1 MAWYDKV
8 GEVAK
13 GVANFTGIPG
23 LIHDVATSGSNDDPW
38 YVDGI
43 NILKDTLKVGTTP
56 LRGAVKGVLE
66 LGEWSYETGG
76 KARRQI
82 TEGILD
88 TPFMY
93 NKYKDPGESYDSYTQ
108 RVEANRDDITFGQT
122 VYSAVGSTVGG
133 LIPESGWFRDWTDNN
148 FRFLSPGFDLF
159 DEEDRKTAFS
169 DQYTGKF
176 LSGLNDLSFS
186 TVVDPLT
193 VAGFL
198 GKGAAI
204 ASKATMLENI
214 TGGTSRVVFGKFA
227 MTNDRLDGVLSKAL
241 RGEGAAVKDIDFLAN
256 TTAKE
261 QYSYWRSKK
270 VTNPDAMAYLFGEA
284 KTAEEVVDTFKA
296 VMLKDTKAMSIIAQ
310 KDKEAALVLDSLT
323 DTPHYIRQ
331 ALEGK
336 LDGDILT
343 SPAYNDAISTVV
355 QKLVQGDDRYRA
367 ALETVSTGGQLK
379 YGFSRG
385 PFAGKLAEKSLK
397 QAKETFGTPE
407 VFTFERSALHPII
420 KVVNF
425 VKTELPSG
433 VFNVNDGDSFT
444 ELNAFLREVN
454 TMSKGQFGESAG
466 KYADQY
472 LGAATEGER
481 LNIIKLAEADAM
493 RTLFPNFSDDE
504 ITKLY
509 QIFDSRRANAIARH
523 NQRGFLSYLENG
535 RIVSAVVPVLA
546 RESANTVVIADMRK
560 LYSSL
565 KSHERV
571 LPGLLEGIDVTDIR
585 MRTEKGMAALSTIN
599 DIFKTSVLLRLG
611 YTVRNLTEAQLSML
625 AKGFAMP
632 AVVAAN
638 GKAGLERF
646 LTNRKTGYNR
656 LIDQVNVMSGKVDD
670 VKAMQYEF
678 ASEVDK
684 LRAIDMSRQQ
694 LAKEVRNR
702 IKDLEEDFA
711 AAITRYVEEQKA
723 LGNLVG
729 REEAATLVIPKELK
743 MLREVIADLDSVT
756 LYHGTPGSAFSYDA
770 NRPLAL
776 SADANIADRYATQE
790 FSFGLER
797 YISES
802 GRPVP
807 LRLVTRKGPEQ
818 KPGSPMGSPEV
829 AGQMSQE
836 DFRAV
841 DAWTNGVV
849 GYENNIV
856 RGNVL
861 NQTGTAFETLRPDQ
875 KKFMDKLRRVVER
888 SVISEK
894 TTVYRGITSKGTQY
908 ENLTVGDIITEPG
921 FSATSKS
928 RKIATSPVF
937 VGSEDKFMPVLFE
950 IQVPKGHPGLDIES
964 TYRDF
969 RSPFG
974 LAAKE
979 QEVLLPSGTKFKVVS
994 IQEGIP
1000 EAYGAK
1006 ESSFEA
1012 AATAT
1017 REGRVVKLQAILD
1030 KPAAKPYPETLLG
1043 AAERMKADMIDAT
1056 RSGQIVQVRK
1066 GGSTRF
1072 SRVDED
1078 TIRNYKEK
1086 ELERAVFRVVNP
1098 GGTVTPVR
1106 SYGKPFYATKWTDLE
1121 PEIKQLFI
1129 QKNISFPQWVKS
1141 KSWQNADDFVVQ
1153 AAKEKGFGRIVVAD
1167 DKRAG
1172 GVTHIALPG
1181 TVGEAG
1187 REAVAK
1193 TYVSK
1198 VEARAA
1204 ADMELP
1210 EVEPILNTKAERRN
1224 AHRVAKKRE
1233 RSMRRDVS
1241 VSPYYTQDQINAMLN
1256 NGVQDA
1262 AENIARAYSLSQA
1275 HLSDMANRV
1284 GARVTAAES
1293 MSIKQRTGFG
1303 EMSLD
1308 AGGHQYDLPK
1318 VFENASWFMGRTSAD
1333 QSYQALVATQEM
1345 AFTAGMGARTVS
1357 KVAPDD
1363 PRYFEAWSNVLNMHF
1378 RDPESGLMDP
1388 VVRKVLDG
1396 LTDADILK
1404 WMKTPEGRL
1413 YANNTYTSV
1422 GEGVSFTKLKA
1433 GELDDELIEK
1443 IEITRGSVKLYIPDN
1458 ETALMLSATK
1468 ENGKPLSGAEV
1479 QNFLRDR
1486 FGKQADQLPE
1496 INGLLVPTSK
1506 EFKDQERLIDTFNRR
1521 VFRFL
1526 GSMPEDIF
1534 ARHPLTQRIYESRLK
1549 INLNQMQTA
1558 KGSDRLTTEE
1568 LNRAVRGAREEA
1580 RREVERT
1587 LFTIVRR
1594 TRASSSQVVQLM
1606 FPFYAAFENTMKRW
1620 SGIIAENPTVV
1631 TNASRTIS
1639 QLINGQLIVD
1649 QDGNRIDSV
1658 DKIGE
1663 GNLVVQVPQGFIDS
1677 LPKAWREIAN
1687 NSFKTIS
1694 IPVKSLDVV
1703 TQGQPGNPGSGPYL
1717 TLPAYLIVRN
1727 RPELEDAFAE
1737 MFPAGQPKDV
1747 LDLFTPAAL
1756 KRLRTLY
1763 TKDELY
1769 VRTFN
1774 QMLRYETY
1782 NFNSGKR
1789 TDAPSLQEVTD
1800 KTNKFFQ
1807 LRSLMSISMPF
1818 AISPQMDFYQT
1829 TYRQFQ
1835 NQYGPGEAE
1844 AKFLEMYPDYFEAT
1858 VSLSKSP
1865 GGLEANVQTVKNLKK
1880 FGYLMAN
1887 AEASDTPE
1895 LMGFLAN
1902 DFDGQYTFS
1911 QAAYQWQ
1918 YREGAYPGSKNTYR
1932 QNRNPEEIVREA
1944 NIRKGWTEFGKI
1956 MDGIDAY
1963 KIQNGIVSDT
1973 DDRMKL
1979 FNEAKRLWVQETGK
1993 VNFDWYSEY
2002 VSSDRAKY
2010 ERRAR
2015 VLGNALQDKNWMAQ
2029 NGERP
2034 VVKSMAVYL
2043 DIRDK
2048 IGQILRQRKELGGSA
2063 DISTNKNADI
2073 LAVFDQI
2080 KTQLKAESPEFGE
2093 FLNRFFINDTVVI

>member
-8 GEVAK
+8 GEIAK
-13 GVANFTGIPG
+13 GVVDFTGIPG
-23 LIHDVATSGSNDDPW
+23 LIHDISTAGSNDDPW
-38 YVDGI
+38 YTDGI
-43 NILKDTLKVGTTP
+43 NILKDTLKVSTTP

-76 KARRQI
+76 RARKQI
-82 TEGILD
+82 TEGLLD

-93 NKYKDPGESYDSYTQ
+93 NKYKAPGESYDSYTQ
-108 RVEANRDDITFGQT
+108 RVEANRDDISFGQA
-122 VYSAVGSTVGG
+122 VYSAFGQGRTAG
-133 LIPESGWFRDWTDNN
+133 EKSGWFQDWTDNN
-148 FRFLSPGFDLF
+148 FRFLSAGFDLF

-176 LSGLNDLSFS
+176 LSGLNDLTFS
-186 TVVDPLT
+186 TLVDPLT
-193 VAGFL
+193 LAGFL

-214 TGGTSRVVFGKFA
+214 NGRASRVVFGKFA
-227 MTNDRLDGVLSKAL
+227 MTNDRMENVLTKAL
-241 RGEGAAVKDIDFLAN
+241 NGEGAAVKDIDFLAN
-256 TTAKE
+256 TSAKE
-261 QYSYWRSKK
+261 QYTYWRSKK

-296 VMLKDTKAMSIIAQ
+296 VMLKDPKAMAIIAE
-310 KDKEAALVLDSLT
+310 KDKEAALVLDAMS
-323 DTPHYIRQ
+323 DTPHFIRQ

-385 PFAGKLAEKSLK
+385 PFAGKLAEKSVK
-397 QAKETFGTPE
+397 QAKETFGAPE

-454 TMSKGQFGESAG
+454 TLSKGKFGESAG

-472 LGAATEGER
+472 LAAATEGER

-493 RTLFPNFSDDE
+493 RTLFPNFTDDE

-509 QIFDSRRANAIARH
+509 QIFDSRRANAVARH
-523 NQRGFLSYLENG
+523 NQRGFISYLENG
-535 RIVSAVVPVLA
+535 RIVSAVAPVLG

-560 LYSSL
+560 LYGAL

-585 MRTEKGMAALSTIN
+585 MRTEKGMAALSTVN

-711 AAITRYVEEQKA
+711 AAITRYIEKEKA
-723 LGNLVG
+723 AGNLVG

-743 MLREVIADLDSVT
+743 MLREVIADLESVT

-818 KPGSPMGSPEV
+818 KPGSPIGSPEV
-829 AGQMSQE
+829 AAQMTNK
-836 DFRAV
+836 DFQAV
-841 DAWTNGVV
+841 RAWTTGVV

-856 RGNVL
+856 RGNIL
-861 NQTGTAFETLRPDQ
+861 NEMGTAFETLRPDQ
-875 KKFMDKLRRVVER
+875 KKFMDELRRIIER
-888 SVISEK
+888 SVITEK
-894 TTVYRGITSKGTQY
+894 TKVYRGITSKGTQY
-908 ENLTVGDIITEPG
+908 DNIAVGDIITEPG
-921 FSATSKS
+921 FSATSKE
-928 RKIATSPVF
+928 RNIAASPAF
-937 VGSEDKFMPVLFE
+937 VSYEPTLKPMLFE
-950 IQVPKGHPGLDIES
+950 IDVPKGHPGLDIEA
-964 TYRDF
+964 TYRSFD
-969 RSPFG
+969 G
-974 LAAKE
+974 LAGPAAKE
-979 QEVLLPSGTKFKVVS
+979 QEILLPSGTKFKVLS
-994 IQEGIP
+994 IEDGQFGTVNGGIQ
-1000 EAYGAK
+1000 
-1006 ESSFEA
+1006 
-1012 AATAT
+1012 
-1017 REGRVVKLQAILD
+1017 GRIVRLQAILD
-1030 KPAAKPYPETLLG
+1030 KPTVKPYPEKLLG

-1181 TVGEAG
+1181 TLGEEG
-1187 REAVAK
+1187 RAAVAK
-1193 TYVSK
+1193 SYVSK

-1210 EVEPILNTKAERRN
+1210 EVEPILNTKVERRN

-1275 HLSDMANRV
+1275 HLADMSNRI
-1284 GARVTAAES
+1284 GARVSAAES

-1318 VFENASWFMGRTSAD
+1318 VFEDASWFMGRTSAD
-1333 QSYQALVATQEM
+1333 QTYQAMVATQEM
-1345 AFTAGMGARTVS
+1345 AFTAGMGARTIS

-1363 PRYFEAWSNVLNMHF
+1363 PRYFEAWGNVLNMHF
-1378 RDPESGLMDP
+1378 RDPESGIMDP
-1388 VVRKVLDG
+1388 VVRRVLDG

-1433 GELDDELIEK
+1433 GELDDELLEK
-1443 IEITRGSVKLYIPDN
+1443 IEITRGSVKLYVPDN

-1479 QNFLRDR
+1479 QNFLRER
-1486 FGKQADQLPE
+1486 FAQQADQLPE

-1534 ARHPLTQRIYESRLK
+1534 ARHPLTQRVYESRLK
-1549 INLNQMQTA
+1549 INLDQMQVA
-1558 KGSDRLTTEE
+1558 KGSDRLTAEE

-1631 TNASRTIS
+1631 TNATRTIS
-1639 QLINGQLIVD
+1639 QVINGQLVVD

-1663 GNLVVQVPQGFIDS
+1663 GNLIVQVPQGFINS
-1677 LPKAWREIAN
+1677 LPKAWQEIAN
-1687 NSFKTIS
+1687 NSFKTVS
-1694 IPVKSLDVV
+1694 IPLKSLDVV
-1703 TQGQPGNPGSGPYL
+1703 TQGQPGNPGSGPFL

-1789 TDAPSLQEVTD
+1789 TDAPTLQEVTD

-1807 LRSLMSISMPF
+1807 LRSLMSITMPF
-1818 AISPQMDFYQT
+1818 AISPQMDFYQQ

-1835 NQYGPGEAE
+1835 TQYGPGEAE

-1880 FGYLMAN
+1880 FDYLMAN

-1973 DDRMKL
+1973 DNRMKL

-2043 DIRDK
+2043 DVRGK
-2048 IGQILRQRKELGGSA
+2048 IGQILNQRKELGGSA
-2063 DISTNKNADI
+2063 DISAKKNADI

-2080 KTQLKAESPEFGE
+2080 KTQLKAESPEFAE
-2093 FLNRFFINDTVVI
+2093 FVNRFFINDTVVI

>member
-1 MAWYDKV
+1 VAWYDKI

-13 GVANFTGIPG
+13 GVVDFTGIPG
-23 LIHDVATSGSNDDPW
+23 LIHDVATAGSNDDPW
-38 YVDGI
+38 YTDGI
-43 NILKDTLKVGTTP
+43 NILKDTLKVSTTP
-56 LRGAVKGVLE
+56 LRGAVKGLLE
-66 LGEWSYETGG
+66 LGEFSYEQGG
-76 KARRQI
+76 RARRQI
-82 TEGILD
+82 TEGLLD

-93 NKYKDPGESYDSYTQ
+93 NKYKAPGESYDSYTR
-108 RVEANRDDITFGQT
+108 RVEASRDDISFGQA
-122 VYSAVGSTVGG
+122 VYSTLSPGRSAG
-133 LIPESGWFRDWTDNN
+133 EKSGWFQDWTDNN
-148 FRFLSPGFDLF
+148 FRFLSSGFDLF

-176 LSGLNDLSFS
+176 LSGLNDLTFS
-186 TVVDPLT
+186 TLVDPLT
-193 VAGFL
+193 VTGFL
-198 GKGAAI
+198 GKGAVI

-214 TGGTSRVVFGKFA
+214 NGKTSRAVFGKFA
-227 MTNDRLDGVLSKAL
+227 MTNDRMEGVLTKAL
-241 RGEGAAVKDIDFLAN
+241 NGEGAALKDVDFLAN
-256 TTAKE
+256 STAKE
-261 QYSYWRSKK
+261 QYGYWRKKK

-296 VMLKDTKAMSIIAQ
+296 VMLKDPKAMAIIAE
-310 KDKEAALVLDSLT
+310 KDKEAALVLDAMS

-343 SPAYNDAISTVV
+343 SPSYNDAISTVV

-385 PFAGKLAEKSLK
+385 PFAGALAEKSLK

-407 VFTFERSALHPII
+407 VFTFERSALHPVI

-472 LGAATEGER
+472 LAAATEGER

-493 RTLFPNFSDDE
+493 RTLFPGFTDDE
-504 ITKLY
+504 LTKLY

-523 NQRGFLSYLENG
+523 NQRGFISYLENG
-535 RIVSAVVPVLA
+535 RIVSAVAPVLG

-560 LYSSL
+560 LYGAI

-585 MRTEKGMAALSTIN
+585 MRTEKGMAALSTVN

-646 LTNRKTGYNR
+646 LTNRKTGMTR
-656 LIDQVNVMSGKVDD
+656 LIDQVNVVSGKVDD

-702 IKDLEEDFA
+702 IKDLEDDFA
-711 AAITRYVEEQKA
+711 GAITRYTDEQKA
-723 LGNLVG
+723 AGNLVG
-729 REEAATLVIPKELK
+729 REEAAALVIPKELK
-743 MLREVIADLDSVT
+743 MLREVIADLESVT
-756 LYHGTPGSAFSYDA
+756 LYHGTPEASFTYDGV
-770 NRPLAL
+770 RPLAL
-776 SADANIADRYATQE
+776 SADANIADRYASQE
-790 FSFGLER
+790 LSFGLER

-807 LRLVTRKGPEQ
+807 LKLVTRKGPERN
-818 KPGSPMGSPEV
+818 PRSTVDLGYRGSHTAPNREFGAPVSQLDDIFPADVYSPD
-829 AGQMSQE
+829 AARIYGYGG
-836 DFRAV
+836 DFAALDKEAMAFFASVKGNPNKMITIYRAV
-841 DAWTNGVV
+841 PVDAPAGVNAGDWV
-849 GYENNIV
+849 TPFRQYAERHGESNLGGNFRIEETKVRANEIYTDADSWYEYGYDP
-856 RGNVL
+856 
-861 NQTGTAFETLRPDQ
+861 RP
-875 KKFMDKLRRVVER
+875 
-888 SVISEK
+888 
-894 TTVYRGITSKGTQY
+894 
-908 ENLTVGDIITEPG
+908 
-921 FSATSKS
+921 
-928 RKIATSPVF
+928 
-937 VGSEDKFMPVLFE
+937 
-950 IQVPKGHPGLDIES
+950 
-964 TYRDF
+964 
-969 RSPFG
+969 
-974 LAAKE
+974 
-979 QEVLLPSGTKFKVVS
+979 
-994 IQEGIP
+994 
-1000 EAYGAK
+1000 
-1006 ESSFEA
+1006 
-1012 AATAT
+1012 
-1017 REGRVVKLQAILD
+1017 VK
-1030 KPAAKPYPETLLG
+1030 KPYPETLIK
-1043 AAERMKADMIDAT
+1043 AAIRMKADMISAT
-1056 RSGQIVQVRK
+1056 RAGNVVEVRK
-1066 GGSTRF
+1066 GGSARF

-1078 TIRNYKEK
+1078 TIRNYDPKV
-1086 ELERAVFRVVNP
+1086 LERAVFRVVNRN
-1098 GGTVTPVR
+1098 GTVAPVR
-1106 SYGKPFYATKWTDLE
+1106 SYGKPFYATKWTDLD
-1121 PEIKQLFI
+1121 PEVKQMFIKSGI
-1129 QKNISFPQWVKS
+1129 DFPSWVRN
-1141 KSWQNADDFVVQ
+1141 KSWQNEDDFVVNYM
-1153 AAKEKGFGRIVVAD
+1153 KENGFGRLVVAD

-1172 GVTHIALPG
+1172 GITHVALPG
-1181 TVGEAG
+1181 TMGEAG

-1193 TYVSK
+1193 AYVSK

-1224 AHRVAKKRE
+1224 ASRVARKRE
-1233 RSMRRDVS
+1233 RSMRSDVS

-1275 HLSDMANRV
+1275 HLADMSNRI

-1318 VFENASWFMGRTSAD
+1318 VFEDASWFMGRTSAD
-1333 QSYQALVATQEM
+1333 QTYQAMVATQEM
-1345 AFTAGMGARTVS
+1345 AFTAGMGARTIS

-1363 PRYFEAWSNVLNMHF
+1363 PRYFEAWGNVLNMHF
-1378 RDPESGLMDP
+1378 RDPESGVMDP

-1422 GEGVSFTKLKA
+1422 REGVSFTKLKA

-1443 IEITRGSVKLYIPDN
+1443 IEITRGSVKLYVPDN

-1479 QNFLRDR
+1479 QNFLRER
-1486 FGKQADQLPE
+1486 FAQQADQLPE

-1534 ARHPLTQRIYESRLK
+1534 ARHPLTQRVYESRLK
-1549 INLNQMQTA
+1549 INLDQMQVA
-1558 KGSDRLTTEE
+1558 KGSDRLTAEE

-1631 TNASRTIS
+1631 TNATRTIS
-1639 QLINGQLIVD
+1639 QIINGQLVVD
-1649 QDGNRIDSV
+1649 QEGNRIDDV
-1658 DKIGE
+1658 DKVGD
-1663 GNLVVQVPQGFIDS
+1663 GNLIIQVPQGFINS
-1677 LPKAWREIAN
+1677 LPKAWQEIAN

-1694 IPVKSLDVV
+1694 IPLKSLDVV
-1703 TQGQPGNPGSGPYL
+1703 TQGQPGNPGSGPFL

-1789 TDAPSLQEVTD
+1789 TDSPTLQEVTD

-1818 AISPQMDFYQT
+1818 AISPQMDFYQQ

-1880 FGYLMAN
+1880 FDYLMAN

-1918 YREGAYPGSKNTYR
+1918 YKKGAYPGSKNTYR

-1944 NIRKGWTEFGKI
+1944 NIRKGWTEFGKV
-1956 MDGIDAY
+1956 MDSIDAF
-1963 KIQNGIVSDT
+1963 KIQNGIVTDT

-1979 FNEAKRLWVQETGK
+1979 INEAKRIWVAENAK
-1993 VNFDWYSEY
+1993 ENFDWYSEY

-2015 VLGNALQDKNWMAQ
+2015 VLSKALQDKQWMAQ

-2034 VVKSMAVYL
+2034 VIKSMAVYL
-2043 DIRDK
+2043 DTRDK

-2063 DISTNKNADI
+2063 DISTQKNADI
-2073 LAVFDQI
+2073 RAVFDQI
-2080 KTQLKAESPEFGE
+2080 RTQLKAESPEFGE
-2093 FLNRFFINDTVVI
+2093 FLNRFFINDSVVI

>member
-1 MAWYDKV
+1 VAWYDKI

-23 LIHDVATSGSNDDPW
+23 LIHDIATSGSNDDPW
-38 YVDGI
+38 YADGI
-43 NILKDTLKVGTTP
+43 NILKDTLQIGTTP

-76 KARRQI
+76 KARREV
-82 TEGILD
+82 TETLLEQ
-88 TPFMY
+88 PFMY
-93 NKYKDPGESYDSYTQ
+93 NKYKDPGESYDSYTK
-108 RVEANRDDITFGQT
+108 RVEANRDDISFFQAA
-122 VYSAVGSTVGG
+122 YSAVGSTVGAG
-133 LIPESGWFRDWTDNN
+133 IPESGYFRDWTDNN
-148 FRFLSPGFDLF
+148 LRFLSPGFDLF

-176 LSGLNDLSFS
+176 LSGLGDLSFS

-193 VAGFL
+193 LAGFL

-214 TGGTSRVVFGKFA
+214 TGGASRVVFGKFA

-535 RIVSAVVPVLA
+535 RIVSAVVPVLG

-656 LIDQVNVMSGKVDD
+656 VIDQVNVMSGKVDD

-694 LAKEVRNR
+694 LGKEVRNR
-702 IKDLEEDFA
+702 IKDLEDDFA
-711 AAITRYVEEQKA
+711 GAITRYIEKEKA

-729 REEAATLVIPKELK
+729 REEAAALVIPKELK
-743 MLREVIADLDSVT
+743 MLREVIADLESVT
-756 LYHGTPGSAFSYDA
+756 LYHGTPESTFAYDA
-770 NRPLAL
+770 SRPLAL
-776 SADANIADRYATQE
+776 SADANLADRYASQE
-790 FSFGLER
+790 FTFGLER

-818 KPGSPMGSPEV
+818 KPGSPIGTPAVV
-829 AGQMSQE
+829 AQMTNDEFQSV
-836 DFRAV
+836 R
-841 DAWTNGVV
+841 AWTQGVV
-849 GYENNIV
+849 SYENNIV

-861 NQTGTAFETLRPDQ
+861 NDAGTAFETLRPDQ
-875 KKFMDKLRRVVER
+875 KKFMEKLRRVVER
-888 SVISEK
+888 SVITEK
-894 TTVYRGITSKGTQY
+894 TTVYRGITSKGTPY
-908 ENLTVGDIITEPG
+908 EDIKPGDIVIEQG
-921 FSATSKS
+921 FTATSKV
-928 RKIATSPVF
+928 REIADSPAF
-937 VGSEDKFMPVLFE
+937 VSYEPSLKPILFE
-950 IQVPKGHPGLDIES
+950 IEVPKGHPGLDIEE
-964 TYRDF
+964 TYKG
-969 RSPFG
+969 FG
-974 LAAKE
+974 MGTAGPVDRE
-979 QEVLLPSGTKFKVVS
+979 REILLPSGIKFKVVS
-994 IQEGIP
+994 VIDTIVGEKVNSGIP
-1000 EAYGAK
+1000 
-1006 ESSFEA
+1006 
-1012 AATAT
+1012 
-1017 REGRVVKLQAILD
+1017 GRFVKLQAILD
-1030 KPAAKPYPETLLG
+1030 KPVKKPYSETLLT
-1043 AAERMKADMIDAT
+1043 AAQRMKADMIDAS
-1056 RSGQIVQVRK
+1056 RAGNIIEVRK
-1066 GGSTRF
+1066 GGSKRF

-1078 TIRNYKEK
+1078 TIRGYKDE
-1086 ELERAVFRVVNP
+1086 ELGRAVFRVVN
-1098 GGTVTPVR
+1098 GGGNVVPVR
-1106 SYGKPFYATKWTDLE
+1106 SYGKPFYATKWTDLP
-1121 PEIKQLFI
+1121 PEVKQMFIK
-1129 QKNISFPQWVKS
+1129 SGTDFPSWVKK
-1141 KSWQNADDFVVQ
+1141 KSWQKEDDFVVSYM
-1153 AAKEKGFGRIVVAD
+1153 KENGYGRLVVAD

-1172 GVTHIALPG
+1172 GVTHVALPG
-1181 TVGEAG
+1181 TMGEEG
-1187 REAVAK
+1187 RTAVAK
-1193 TYVSK
+1193 AYVSK
-1198 VEARAA
+1198 AEARAVEN
-1204 ADMELP
+1204 MELP
-1210 EVEPILNTKAERRN
+1210 TVEPILNTKAERRN

-1256 NGVQDA
+1256 NGIQDA

-1275 HLSDMANRV
+1275 HLADMANRV

-1303 EMSLD
+1303 EMSID
-1308 AGGHQYDLPK
+1308 AGGHSYDLPK

-1363 PRYFEAWSNVLNMHF
+1363 PRYFEAWGNVLNMHY
-1378 RDPESGLMDP
+1378 RDPETGIMDP

-1404 WMKTPEGRL
+1404 WMKTPEGRI

-1433 GELDDELIEK
+1433 GELDDELVEK
-1443 IEITRGSVKLYIPDN
+1443 IEIVRGSVKLYIPDN
-1458 ETALMLSATK
+1458 ETALMLSAVK

-1558 KGSDRLTTEE
+1558 KGSDRLTAEE

-1631 TNASRTIS
+1631 TNASRTVS

-1663 GNLVVQVPQGFIDS
+1663 GNLIVQVPQGFIDS
-1677 LPKAWREIAN
+1677 LPKSWREIAN

-1944 NIRKGWTEFGKI
+1944 NIRKGWTEFGRI

-1963 KIQNGIVSDT
+1963 KIQNGIVSDS

-2043 DIRDK
+2043 DVRDK

-2063 DISTNKNADI
+2063 DISTKKNADI

>member
-1 MAWYDKV
+1 MAWYDKI

-13 GVANFTGIPG
+13 GVVDFTGIPG
-23 LIHDVATSGSNDDPW
+23 LIHDVATAGSNDDPW
-38 YVDGI
+38 YTDGI
-43 NILKDTLKVGTTP
+43 NILKDTLKVSTTP
-56 LRGAVKGVLE
+56 LRGAVKGLLE
-66 LGEWSYETGG
+66 LGEFSYEQGG
-76 KARRQI
+76 RARRQI
-82 TEGILD
+82 TEGLLD

-93 NKYKDPGESYDSYTQ
+93 NKYKAPGESYDSYTR
-108 RVEANRDDITFGQT
+108 RVEANRDDISFGQA
-122 VYSAVGSTVGG
+122 VYSTLSPGRTAG
-133 LIPESGWFRDWTDNN
+133 EKSGWFQDWTDNN
-148 FRFLSPGFDLF
+148 FRFLSSGFDLF

-176 LSGLNDLSFS
+176 LSGLNDLTFS
-186 TVVDPLT
+186 TLVDPLT
-193 VAGFL
+193 VTGFL
-198 GKGAAI
+198 GKGAVI

-214 TGGTSRVVFGKFA
+214 NGKTSRAVFGKFA
-227 MTNDRLDGVLSKAL
+227 MTNDRMEGVLTKAL
-241 RGEGAAVKDIDFLAN
+241 NGEGAALKDVDFLAN
-256 TTAKE
+256 STAKE
-261 QYSYWRSKK
+261 QYGYWRKKK

-296 VMLKDTKAMSIIAQ
+296 VMLKDPKAMAIIAE
-310 KDKEAALVLDSLT
+310 KDKEAALVLDAMSE
-323 DTPHYIRQ
+323 TPHFIRQ
-331 ALEGK
+331 ALEGR

-385 PFAGKLAEKSLK
+385 PFAGSLAEKSIK

-407 VFTFERSALHPII
+407 VFTFERSALHPVI

-454 TMSKGQFGESAG
+454 TLSKGQFGESAG

-472 LGAATEGER
+472 LAAATEGER

-493 RTLFPNFSDDE
+493 RTLFPGFTDDE
-504 ITKLY
+504 LTKLY
-509 QIFDSRRANAIARH
+509 QIFDSRRANAVARH
-523 NQRGFLSYLENG
+523 NQRGFISYLENG
-535 RIVSAVVPVLA
+535 RIVSAVAPVLG

-560 LYSSL
+560 LYGAI

-585 MRTEKGMAALSTIN
+585 MRTEKGMAALSTVN

-646 LTNRKTGYNR
+646 LTNRKTGMTR
-656 LIDQVNVMSGKVDD
+656 LVDQVNVVSGKVDD

-702 IKDLEEDFA
+702 IKDLEDDFA
-711 AAITRYVEEQKA
+711 GAITRYVDEQKA
-723 LGNLVG
+723 AGNLVG
-729 REEAATLVIPKELK
+729 REEAAALVIPKELR
-743 MLREVIADLDSVT
+743 MLREVIADLESVT

-770 NRPLAL
+770 TRPLAL

-829 AGQMSQE
+829 AAQMSKE
-836 DFRAV
+836 DFLSVR
-841 DAWTNGVV
+841 AWTNGVV

-861 NQTGTAFETLRPDQ
+861 NEFGTAFETLRPEQ
-875 KKFMDKLRRVVER
+875 KLEFEALRRVVER
-888 SVISEK
+888 SIVKER

-908 ENLTVGDIITEPG
+908 ENISVGDIIIEPG

-928 RKIATSPVF
+928 RKIATSPTF
-937 VGSEDKFMPVLFE
+937 IGSEDRFMPVLFE
-950 IQVPKGHPGLDIES
+950 IEVPKGHPGLDIEA
-964 TYRDF
+964 TF
-969 RSPFG
+969 KAFGNQLG

-1000 EAYGAK
+1000 KPAISD
-1006 ESSFEA
+1006 SSFGPIAEY
-1012 AATAT
+1012 TLP
-1017 REGRVVKLQAILD
+1017 GRTVKLQAIVD
-1030 KPAAKPYPETLLG
+1030 KPVNKPYSETLRT
-1043 AAERMKADMIDAT
+1043 AAQRMKADMIDAA
-1056 RSGQIVQVRK
+1056 RAGNIIEVRK
-1066 GGSTRF
+1066 GGSVRF

-1078 TIRNYKEK
+1078 TIRGYKDEQ
-1086 ELERAVFRVVNP
+1086 LGRAVFRVVNP

-1141 KSWQNADDFVVQ
+1141 KSWQNEDDFVVQ

-1172 GVTHIALPG
+1172 GITHIALPG
-1181 TVGEAG
+1181 TLGEAG
-1187 REAVAK
+1187 REAVSK

-1224 AHRVAKKRE
+1224 ASRVARKRE
-1233 RSMRRDVS
+1233 RSMRSDVS

-1275 HLSDMANRV
+1275 HLADMSNRI

-1318 VFENASWFMGRTSAD
+1318 VFEDASWFMGRTSAD
-1333 QSYQALVATQEM
+1333 QTYQAMVATQEM
-1345 AFTAGMGARTVS
+1345 AFTAGMGARTIS

-1363 PRYFEAWSNVLNMHF
+1363 PRYFEAWGNVLNMHF
-1378 RDPESGLMDP
+1378 RDPESGIMDP
-1388 VVRKVLDG
+1388 VVRRVLDG

-1433 GELDDELIEK
+1433 GELDDELLEK
-1443 IEITRGSVKLYIPDN
+1443 IEITRGSVKLYVPDN

-1479 QNFLRDR
+1479 QNFLRER
-1486 FGKQADQLPE
+1486 FAQQADQLPE

-1534 ARHPLTQRIYESRLK
+1534 ARHPLTQRVYESRLK
-1549 INLNQMQTA
+1549 INLDQMQVA
-1558 KGSDRLTTEE
+1558 KGSDRLTAEE
-1568 LNRAVRGAREEA
+1568 LSRAVRGAREEA

-1620 SGIIAENPTVV
+1620 SGIIAENPTVI
-1631 TNASRTIS
+1631 TNTTRTIS
-1639 QLINGQLIVD
+1639 QIINGQLVVD
-1649 QDGNRIDSV
+1649 QEGNRIDSV
-1658 DKIGE
+1658 DKVGE
-1663 GNLVVQVPQGFIDS
+1663 GNLIVQVPQGFINS
-1677 LPKAWREIAN
+1677 LPKAWQDIAN

-1694 IPVKSLDVV
+1694 IPLKSLDVV
-1703 TQGQPGNPGSGPYL
+1703 TQGQPGNPGSGPFL

-1789 TDAPSLQEVTD
+1789 TDSPTLQEVTD

-1818 AISPQMDFYQT
+1818 AISPQMDFYQQ

-1880 FGYLMAN
+1880 FDYLMAN

-1918 YREGAYPGSKNTYR
+1918 YKKGAYPGSKNTYR

-1944 NIRKGWTEFGKI
+1944 NIRKGWTEFGKV
-1956 MDGIDAY
+1956 MDSIDAF
-1963 KIQNGIVSDT
+1963 KIQNGIVTDT

-1979 FNEAKRLWVQETGK
+1979 INEAKRIWVAENAK

-2015 VLGNALQDKNWMAQ
+2015 VLQKALQDKQWMTQ

-2034 VVKSMAVYL
+2034 VIKSMAVYL
-2043 DIRDK
+2043 DTRDK

-2063 DISTNKNADI
+2063 DISTQKNADI
-2073 LAVFDQI
+2073 RAVFDQI
-2080 KTQLKAESPEFGE
+2080 RTQLKAESPEFGE
-2093 FLNRFFINDTVVI
+2093 FLNRFFINDSVVI

>member
-1 MAWYDKV
+1 MAWYDKI

-13 GVANFTGIPG
+13 GVVDFTGIPG
-23 LIHDVATSGSNDDPW
+23 LIHDVATAGSNDDPW
-38 YVDGI
+38 YTDGI
-43 NILKDTLKVGTTP
+43 NILKDTLKVSTTP
-56 LRGAVKGVLE
+56 LRGAVKGLLE
-66 LGEWSYETGG
+66 LGEFSYEQGG
-76 KARRQI
+76 RARRQI
-82 TEGILD
+82 TEGLLD

-93 NKYKDPGESYDSYTQ
+93 NKYKAPGESYDSYTR
-108 RVEANRDDITFGQT
+108 RVEASRDDISFGQA
-122 VYSAVGSTVGG
+122 VYSTLSPGRSAG
-133 LIPESGWFRDWTDNN
+133 EKSGWFQDWTDNN
-148 FRFLSPGFDLF
+148 FRFLSSGFDLF

-176 LSGLNDLSFS
+176 LSGLNDLTFS
-186 TVVDPLT
+186 TLVDPLT
-193 VAGFL
+193 VTGFL
-198 GKGAAI
+198 GKGAVI

-214 TGGTSRVVFGKFA
+214 NGKTSRAVFGKFA
-227 MTNDRLDGVLSKAL
+227 MTNDRMEGVLTKAL
-241 RGEGAAVKDIDFLAN
+241 NGEGAALKDVDFLAN
-256 TTAKE
+256 STAKE
-261 QYSYWRSKK
+261 QYGYWRKKK

-296 VMLKDTKAMSIIAQ
+296 VMLKDPKAMAIIAE
-310 KDKEAALVLDSLT
+310 KDKEAALVLDAMSE
-323 DTPHYIRQ
+323 TPHFIRQ
-331 ALEGK
+331 ALEGR

-385 PFAGKLAEKSLK
+385 PFAGALAEKSLK
-397 QAKETFGTPE
+397 QAKETFGSPE
-407 VFTFERSALHPII
+407 VFTFERSALHPVI

-454 TMSKGQFGESAG
+454 TLSKGQFGESAG

-472 LGAATEGER
+472 LAAATEGER

-493 RTLFPNFSDDE
+493 RTLFPGFTDDE
-504 ITKLY
+504 LTKLY
-509 QIFDSRRANAIARH
+509 QIFDSRRANAVARH
-523 NQRGFLSYLENG
+523 NQRGFISYLENG
-535 RIVSAVVPVLA
+535 RIVSAVAPVLG

-560 LYSSL
+560 LYGAI

-585 MRTEKGMAALSTIN
+585 MRTEKGMAALSTVN

-646 LTNRKTGYNR
+646 LTNRKTGMTR
-656 LIDQVNVMSGKVDD
+656 LVDQVNVVSGKVDD

-702 IKDLEEDFA
+702 IKDLEDDFA
-711 AAITRYVEEQKA
+711 GAITRYVDEQKA
-723 LGNLVG
+723 AGNLVG
-729 REEAATLVIPKELK
+729 REEAAALVIPKELR
-743 MLREVIADLDSVT
+743 MLREVIADLESVT

-829 AGQMSQE
+829 VAQMTNDEFQSV
-836 DFRAV
+836 R
-841 DAWTNGVV
+841 AWTQGVV

-861 NQTGTAFETLRPDQ
+861 NEMGTAFETLRPDQ
-875 KKFMDKLRRVVER
+875 KKFMDKLRRVIER
-888 SVISEK
+888 SVITEK
-894 TTVYRGITSKGTQY
+894 TTVYRGITSKGTPY
-908 ENLTVGDIITEPG
+908 EDIKPGDIVIEPG
-921 FSATSKS
+921 FSATSKL
-928 RKIATSPVF
+928 REVADSPAF
-937 VGSEDKFMPVLFE
+937 VSYEPSLKPILFE
-950 IQVPKGHPGLDIES
+950 IEVPKGHPGLDIEE
-964 TYRDF
+964 TYKG
-969 RSPFG
+969 FG
-974 LAAKE
+974 MGTGGPVDRE
-979 QEVLLPSGTKFKVVS
+979 REILLPSGVKFKVISVMDTIVGGNVNS
-994 IQEGIP
+994 GIP
-1000 EAYGAK
+1000 
-1006 ESSFEA
+1006 
-1012 AATAT
+1012 
-1017 REGRVVKLQAILD
+1017 GRLVKLQAILE
-1030 KPAAKPYPETLLG
+1030 KPVKKPYSETLLN

-1056 RSGQIVQVRK
+1056 RSGQIVEVRK
-1066 GGSTRF
+1066 GGSVRF
-1072 SRVDED
+1072 SKVDED

-1106 SYGKPFYATKWTDLE
+1106 SYGKPFYATKWTDLD

-1141 KSWQNADDFVVQ
+1141 KSWQNEDDFVVQ

-1172 GVTHIALPG
+1172 GITHIALPG
-1181 TVGEAG
+1181 TLGEAG
-1187 REAVAK
+1187 REAVSK

-1224 AHRVAKKRE
+1224 ASRVARKRE
-1233 RSMRRDVS
+1233 RSMRSDVS

-1275 HLSDMANRV
+1275 HLADMSNRI
-1284 GARVTAAES
+1284 GARVSAAES

-1318 VFENASWFMGRTSAD
+1318 VFEDASWFMGRTSAD
-1333 QSYQALVATQEM
+1333 QTYQAMVATQEM
-1345 AFTAGMGARTVS
+1345 AFTAGMGARTIS

-1363 PRYFEAWSNVLNMHF
+1363 PRYFEAWGNVLNMHF
-1378 RDPESGLMDP
+1378 RDPESGIMDP
-1388 VVRKVLDG
+1388 VVRRVLDG

-1422 GEGVSFTKLKA
+1422 REGVSFTKLKA
-1433 GELDDELIEK
+1433 GELDDELLEK
-1443 IEITRGSVKLYIPDN
+1443 IEITRGSVKLYVPDN

-1479 QNFLRDR
+1479 QNFLRER
-1486 FGKQADQLPE
+1486 FAQQADQLPE

-1534 ARHPLTQRIYESRLK
+1534 ARHPLTQRVYESRLK
-1549 INLNQMQTA
+1549 INLDQMQVA
-1558 KGSDRLTTEE
+1558 KGSDRLTAEE
-1568 LNRAVRGAREEA
+1568 LSRAVRGAREEA

-1620 SGIIAENPTVV
+1620 SGIIAENPTVI
-1631 TNASRTIS
+1631 TNATRTIS
-1639 QLINGQLIVD
+1639 QIINGQLVVD
-1649 QDGNRIDSV
+1649 QEGNRIDSV
-1658 DKIGE
+1658 DKVGE
-1663 GNLVVQVPQGFIDS
+1663 GNLIVQVPQGFINS
-1677 LPKAWREIAN
+1677 LPKAWQDIAN

-1694 IPVKSLDVV
+1694 IPLKSLDVV
-1703 TQGQPGNPGSGPYL
+1703 TQGQPGNPGSGPFL

-1789 TDAPSLQEVTD
+1789 TDSPTLQEVTD

-1818 AISPQMDFYQT
+1818 AISPQMDFYQQ

-1880 FGYLMAN
+1880 FDYLMAN

-1918 YREGAYPGSKNTYR
+1918 YKKGAYPGSKNTYR

-1944 NIRKGWTEFGKI
+1944 NIRKGWTEFGKV
-1956 MDGIDAY
+1956 MDSIDAF
-1963 KIQNGIVSDT
+1963 KIQNGIVTDT

-1979 FNEAKRLWVQETGK
+1979 INEAKRIWVAENAK

-2015 VLGNALQDKNWMAQ
+2015 VLQKALQDKQWMTQ

-2034 VVKSMAVYL
+2034 VIKSMAVYL
-2043 DIRDK
+2043 DTRDK

-2063 DISTNKNADI
+2063 DISTQKNADI
-2073 LAVFDQI
+2073 RAVFDQI
-2080 KTQLKAESPEFGE
+2080 RTQLKAESPEFGE
-2093 FLNRFFINDTVVI
+2093 FLNRFFINDSVVI

>member
-1 MAWYDKV
+1 VAWYDKV
-8 GEVAK
+8 GEIAK
-13 GVANFTGIPG
+13 GVVDFTGIPG
-23 LIHDVATSGSNDDPW
+23 LIHDISTAGSNDDPW
-38 YVDGI
+38 YTDGI
-43 NILKDTLKVGTTP
+43 NILKDTLKVSTTP

-76 KARRQI
+76 RARKQI
-82 TEGILD
+82 TEGLLD

-93 NKYKDPGESYDSYTQ
+93 NKYKAPNESYDSYTQ
-108 RVEANRDDITFGQT
+108 RVEANRDDISFGQA
-122 VYSAVGSTVGG
+122 VYSAFGQGRNAG
-133 LIPESGWFRDWTDNN
+133 EKSGWFQDWTDNN
-148 FRFLSPGFDLF
+148 FRFLSAGFDLF
-159 DEEDRKTAFS
+159 DPEDRKTAFS

-176 LSGLNDLSFS
+176 LSGLNDLTFS
-186 TVVDPLT
+186 TLVDPLT
-193 VAGFL
+193 LTGFL

-214 TGGTSRVVFGKFA
+214 NGKASRVVFGKFA
-227 MTNDRLDGVLSKAL
+227 MTNDRMEGVLTKAL
-241 RGEGAAVKDIDFLAN
+241 NGEGSALKDIDFLTN

-296 VMLKDTKAMSIIAQ
+296 VMLKDPKAMAIIAE
-310 KDKEAALVLDSLT
+310 KDKEAALVLDAMT

-385 PFAGKLAEKSLK
+385 PFAGRLAEKSLK
-397 QAKETFGTPE
+397 QAKETFGTPQI
-407 VFTFERSALHPII
+407 FTFERSALHPII

-466 KYADQY
+466 IYADRY
-472 LGAATEGER
+472 LAAATEGER

-493 RTLFPNFSDDE
+493 RTLFPNFTDDE

-509 QIFDSRRANAIARH
+509 QIFDSRRASAIARH

-535 RIVSAVVPVLA
+535 RIVSAVVPVLG

-560 LYSSL
+560 LHGAL

-585 MRTEKGMAALSTIN
+585 MRTEKGMSALSTIN

-694 LAKEVRNR
+694 LAKEVRTR
-702 IKDLEEDFA
+702 IKDLEDDFA
-711 AAITRYVEEQKA
+711 GAITRYIEEQKA
-723 LGNLVG
+723 VGNLVG
-729 REEAATLVIPKELK
+729 REEAAALVIPKELK
-743 MLREVIADLDSVT
+743 MLREVIADLESVT

-790 FSFGLER
+790 FTFGLER

-818 KPGSPMGSPEV
+818 KPGSPIGTPAVV
-829 AGQMSQE
+829 AQMTNDEFQSV
-836 DFRAV
+836 R
-841 DAWTNGVV
+841 AWTQGVV
-849 GYENNIV
+849 SYENNII
-856 RGNVL
+856 RGNML
-861 NQTGTAFETLRPDQ
+861 NEMGTAFETLRPDQ

-888 SVISEK
+888 SVITEK
-894 TTVYRGITSKGTQY
+894 TTVYRGITSKGTPY
-908 ENLTVGDIITEPG
+908 EDIKPGDIVIEQG
-921 FSATSKS
+921 FAATSKV
-928 RKIATSPVF
+928 REIADSPAF
-937 VGSEDKFMPVLFE
+937 VSYEPSLKPILFE
-950 IQVPKGHPGLDIES
+950 IEVPKGHPGLDIEE
-964 TYRDF
+964 TYKG
-969 RSPFG
+969 FG
-974 LAAKE
+974 MGVGGPVGRE
-979 QEVLLPSGTKFKVVS
+979 REILLPSGVKFKVVS
-994 IQEGIP
+994 VMDTIVGGNVNSGIP
-1000 EAYGAK
+1000 
-1006 ESSFEA
+1006 
-1012 AATAT
+1012 
-1017 REGRVVKLQAILD
+1017 GRFVKLQAILD

-1056 RSGQIVQVRK
+1056 RSGQIVEVRK

-1106 SYGKPFYATKWTDLE
+1106 SYGKPFYATKWTDLD

-1141 KSWQNADDFVVQ
+1141 KSWQDADDFVVQ

-1187 REAVAK
+1187 RDAVSK
-1193 TYVSK
+1193 TYISK
-1198 VEARAA
+1198 LEARAT

-1210 EVEPILNTKAERRN
+1210 EVEPVLNTTAERRN

-1256 NGVQDA
+1256 NGIQDA

-1284 GARVTAAES
+1284 GARVTAAET

-1333 QSYQALVATQEM
+1333 QTYQAMVATQEM
-1345 AFTAGMGARTVS
+1345 AFTAGMGARTIS

-1363 PRYFEAWSNVLNMHF
+1363 PRYFEAWGNVLNMHF
-1378 RDPESGLMDP
+1378 RDPESGIMDP
-1388 VVRKVLDG
+1388 VVRRVLDG

-1404 WMKTPEGRL
+1404 WMKTPEGRI

-1433 GELDDELIEK
+1433 GELDDELLEK
-1443 IEITRGSVKLYIPDN
+1443 IEITRGSVKLYVPDN

-1479 QNFLRDR
+1479 QNFLRER
-1486 FGKQADQLPE
+1486 FAQQADQLPE

-1534 ARHPLTQRIYESRLK
+1534 ARHPLTQRVYEKRLQ
-1549 INLNQMQTA
+1549 INLDQMQVA
-1558 KGSDRLTTEE
+1558 KGTDRLTAEE

-1631 TNASRTIS
+1631 TNATRTIS
-1639 QLINGQLIVD
+1639 QVINGQLVVD

-1663 GNLVVQVPQGFIDS
+1663 GNLIVQVPQGFINS
-1677 LPKAWREIAN
+1677 LPKAWQEIAN
-1687 NSFKTIS
+1687 NSFKTVS
-1694 IPVKSLDVV
+1694 IPLKSLDVV
-1703 TQGQPGNPGSGPYL
+1703 TQGQPGNPGSGPFL

-1789 TDAPSLQEVTD
+1789 TDAPTLKEVTD

-1807 LRSLMSISMPF
+1807 LRSLMSITMPF
-1818 AISPQMDFYQT
+1818 AISPQMDFYQQ

-1835 NQYGPGEAE
+1835 TQYGPGEAE

-1880 FGYLMAN
+1880 FDYLMAN

-1956 MDGIDAY
+1956 MDSIDAY
-1963 KIQNGIVSDT
+1963 KIQNGIVSDS

-2034 VVKSMAVYL
+2034 VIKSMAVYL
-2043 DIRDK
+2043 DVRGK

-2063 DISTNKNADI
+2063 DISTKKNADI

>member
-1 MAWYDKV
+1 MAWYTKV

-13 GVANFTGIPG
+13 GVVDFTGIPG
-23 LIHDVATSGSNDDPW
+23 LIHDVSTAGSNDDPW
-38 YVDGI
+38 YIDGI
-43 NILKDTLKVGTTP
+43 NILKDTLKVSTTP

-76 KARRQI
+76 KARRQA
-82 TEGILD
+82 TEVLLD

-93 NKYKDPGESYDSYTQ
+93 NKYKAPGESYDAYTR
-108 RVEANRDDITFGQT
+108 RVEANREDISFGQA
-122 VYSAVGSTVGG
+122 VYSSFGQGRTAG
-133 LIPESGWFRDWTDNN
+133 EKSGWFQDWTDNN
-148 FRFLSPGFDLF
+148 FRFLSAGFDLF
-159 DEEDRKTAFS
+159 DEEDRKVAFS

-176 LSGLNDLSFS
+176 LSGLNDLTFS
-186 TVVDPLT
+186 TLVDPLT
-193 VAGFL
+193 LVGFI
-198 GKGAAI
+198 GKGATI

-214 TGGTSRVVFGKFA
+214 NGKASRAVFGKFA
-227 MTNDRLDGVLSKAL
+227 MTNDRMDGILTKAL
-241 RGEGAAVKDIDFLAN
+241 NGEGAALKDVDFLVN
-256 TTAKE
+256 STAKE
-261 QYSYWRSKK
+261 QYGYWRSKK

-296 VMLKDTKAMSIIAQ
+296 VMLKDPKAMAIIAE
-310 KDKEAALVLDSLT
+310 KDKEAALVLDAMS

-343 SPAYNDAISTVV
+343 SPTYNDAISTVV

-385 PFAGKLAEKSLK
+385 PFAGRLAEKSLK

-454 TMSKGQFGESAG
+454 TMSKGQFGESAS

-472 LGAATEGER
+472 LAAATEGER

-493 RTLFPNFSDDE
+493 RTLFPNFTDDE

-535 RIVSAVVPVLA
+535 RIVSAVVPVLG

-560 LYSSL
+560 LHGAL

-585 MRTEKGMAALSTIN
+585 MRTEKGMSALSTIN

-694 LAKEVRNR
+694 LAKEVRTR
-702 IKDLEEDFA
+702 IKDLEDDFA
-711 AAITRYVEEQKA
+711 GAITRYIEEQKA
-723 LGNLVG
+723 AGNLVG
-729 REEAATLVIPKELK
+729 REEAAALVIPKELK
-743 MLREVIADLDSVT
+743 MLREVIADLESVT
-756 LYHGTPGSAFSYDA
+756 LYHGTPGSAFSYDS

-776 SADANIADRYATQE
+776 SADANIADRYASQE
-790 FSFGLER
+790 FTFGLER

-818 KPGSPMGSPEV
+818 KPGSPIGTPAV
-829 AGQMSQE
+829 AAQMSQE
-836 DFRAV
+836 DFRTV
-841 DAWTNGVV
+841 EAWTGGVAS
-849 GYENNIV
+849 YENNII

-861 NQTGTAFETLRPDQ
+861 NEDGTAFESLRPDQ
-875 KKFMDKLRRVVER
+875 KQALDKLRRVVER
-888 SVISEK
+888 SVVTEK
-894 TTVYRGITSKGTQY
+894 MTVYRGITSKNTQY
-908 ENLTVGDIITEPG
+908 ENIAVGDIITEPG

-928 RKIATSPVF
+928 IKVATSTTF
-937 VGSEDKFMPVLFE
+937 IGSQEAFKPVLFE
-950 IQVPKGHPGLDIES
+950 IQVPKGHPGLDIEA

-969 RSPFG
+969 GNLGRLVFN
-974 LAAKE
+974 E

-994 IQEGIP
+994 IEDGIQKSP
-1000 EAYGAK
+1000 ISS
-1006 ESSFEA
+1006 SSFGA
-1012 AATAT
+1012 FPAATT
-1017 REGRVVKLQAILD
+1017 EGRTVKLQAILD
-1030 KPAAKPYPETLLG
+1030 KPVVKPYPETLLG

-1056 RSGQIVQVRK
+1056 RSGQIVEVRK
-1066 GGSTRF
+1066 GGSVRF
-1072 SRVDED
+1072 SKVDED

-1086 ELERAVFRVVNP
+1086 DLERAVFRVVNP

-1106 SYGKPFYATKWTDLE
+1106 SYGKPFYATKWTDLD

-1141 KSWQNADDFVVQ
+1141 KSWQNEDDFVVQ

-1187 REAVAK
+1187 RDAVSKA
-1193 TYVSK
+1193 YVSK
-1198 VEARAA
+1198 VEARAT

-1210 EVEPILNTKAERRN
+1210 EVEPVLNTAAERRN
-1224 AHRVAKKRE
+1224 ASRVAKKRE

-1256 NGVQDA
+1256 NGIQDA

-1275 HLSDMANRV
+1275 HLADMSNRV
-1284 GARVTAAES
+1284 GARVSAAET

-1303 EMSLD
+1303 EMSID
-1308 AGGHQYDLPK
+1308 VGGHSYDLPK

-1363 PRYFEAWSNVLNMHF
+1363 PRYFEAWGNVLNMHF
-1378 RDPESGLMDP
+1378 RDPESGIMDP

-1404 WMKTPEGRL
+1404 WMKTPEGRI

-1433 GELDDELIEK
+1433 GELDDELLEK

-1479 QNFLRDR
+1479 QNFLRER
-1486 FGKQADQLPE
+1486 FAQQADQLPE

-1534 ARHPLTQRIYESRLK
+1534 ARHPLTQRVYESRLK
-1549 INLNQMQTA
+1549 INLEQLQTA

-1620 SGIIAENPTVV
+1620 SGIIAENPTTI
-1631 TNASRTIS
+1631 TNATRTIS
-1639 QLINGQLIVD
+1639 QIINGQLVVD
-1649 QDGNRIDSV
+1649 QEGNRIDSV
-1658 DKIGE
+1658 DKVGE
-1663 GNLVVQVPQGFIDS
+1663 GNLIVQVPQGFINS
-1677 LPKAWREIAN
+1677 LPKAWQDIAN

-1694 IPVKSLDVV
+1694 IPLKSLDVV

-1747 LDLFTPAAL
+1747 LDLFTPAAI

-1789 TDAPSLQEVTD
+1789 TDSPTLQEVTD
-1800 KTNKFFQ
+1800 KTNKFFK
-1807 LRSLMSISMPF
+1807 LRALMSISMPF
-1818 AISPQMDFYQT
+1818 AISPQMDFYQQ

-1880 FGYLMAN
+1880 FDYLMAN

-1918 YREGAYPGSKNTYR
+1918 YRAGAYPGSKNTYR

-1944 NIRKGWTEFGKI
+1944 NIRKGWTEFGKV
-1956 MDGIDAY
+1956 MDSIDSY
-1963 KIQNGIVSDT
+1963 KIQNGIVTDT

-1979 FNEAKRLWVQETGK
+1979 INEAKRIWVAENAK

-2015 VLGNALQDKNWMAQ
+2015 VLEKALQDNKWMAQ

-2034 VVKSMAVYL
+2034 VIKSMAVYL
-2043 DIRDK
+2043 DTRDK

-2063 DISTNKNADI
+2063 DISTQKNADVR
-2073 LAVFDQI
+2073 AVFDQI
-2080 KTQLKAESPEFGE
+2080 RTQLKAESPEFGE
-2093 FLNRFFINDTVVI
+2093 FLNRFFINDSVVI